1 MIPIIEFKTDL
12 VTDVKQSKEL
22 AEILPVSSADC
33 CYNLISVPGK
43 DMYMLTLSSA
53 DCECTIPA
61 WSAGRLINI
70 IKDNVR
76 IFELFCIDG
85 NYTIKISFG
94 CVYADIHK
102 CVPKDKSLINIL
114 INTIKYLNKF
124 TINTKHYE
132 ENTNSF

>member
-1 MIPIIEFKTDL
+1 MIPITEFKTDL

-43 DMYMLTLSSA
+43 DMYILTLSFA
-53 DCECTIPA
+53 DCECTIPS

-70 IKDNVR
+70 IKDNVKK
-76 IFELFCIDG
+76 FELSNVDDK
-85 NYTIKISFG
+85 YTLRIYFSR
-94 CVYADIHK
+94 VYKDIRN
-102 CVPKDKSLINIL
+102 DESLINVL
-114 INTIKYLNKF
+114 ISAIKYFKYYNIK
-124 TINTKHYE
+124 IKIRDYE

>member
-1 MIPIIEFKTDL
+1 MIPIVEFKTDL

-22 AEILPVSSADC
+22 AEILPVPSADC

-53 DCECTIPA
+53 NCECTIPA

-70 IKDNVR
+70 IKDNVKK
-76 IFELFCIDG
+76 FELSNVDN
-85 NYTIKISFG
+85 NYTLRIYFSR
-94 CVYADIHK
+94 VY
-102 CVPKDKSLINIL
+102 KDFRNDESLINVL
-114 INTIKYLNKF
+114 ISAIKYFKYYNIK
-124 TINTKHYE
+124 IKIRDYE

>member
-1 MIPIIEFKTDL
+1 MIPIVEFKTDL

-22 AEILPVSSADC
+22 AEILPVPSADC

-53 DCECTIPA
+53 NCECTIPA

-70 IKDNVR
+70 IKDNVKK
-76 IFELFCIDG
+76 FELSNTDD
-85 NYTIKISFG
+85 NYTLRIYFSR
-94 CVYADIHK
+94 VYKDILN
-102 CVPKDKSLINIL
+102 DKSLINVL
-114 INTIKYLNKF
+114 ISAIKYFKYYNVK
-124 TINTKHYE
+124 IKTKNYE

>member
-70 IKDNVR
+70 IKDNVKK
-76 IFELFCIDG
+76 FELSNVDDK
-85 NYTIKISFG
+85 YTLRIYFA
-94 CVYADIHK
+94 CVYKDIL
-102 CVPKDKSLINIL
+102 DDESLTNIL
-114 INTIKYLNKF
+114 VNTIKYFKSHK
-124 TINTKHYE
+124 IKIKIRDYE

>member
-1 MIPIIEFKTDL
+1 MIPIVEFKTDL

-22 AEILPVSSADC
+22 AEILPVFSADC

-43 DMYMLTLSSA
+43 DMYMLSLSSA

-70 IKDNVR
+70 IKDNVKK
-76 IFELFCIDG
+76 FELSNIDD
-85 NYTIKISFG
+85 NYKLRIYFA
-94 CVYADIHK
+94 CVYKDIL
-102 CVPKDKSLINIL
+102 DDEFLINVL
-114 INTIKYLNKF
+114 VNTIKYFKSHK
-124 TINTKHYE
+124 IKIKIRDYE

>member
-1 MIPIIEFKTDL
+1 MIPIVEFKTDL

-33 CYNLISVPGK
+33 CYNLISVPGE
-43 DMYMLTLSSA
+43 DMYKLSLSSA

-70 IKDNVR
+70 IKDNVKK
-76 IFELFCIDG
+76 FELSNVDD
-85 NYTIKISFG
+85 NYTLRIYFSN
-94 CVYADIHK
+94 VYKDIL
-102 CVPKDKSLINIL
+102 DDESLINVL
-114 INTIKYLNKF
+114 IDAIRYFKSHKIKIK
-124 TINTKHYE
+124 IRDYE

>member
-33 CYNLISVPGK
+33 CYNLISVPDK
-43 DMYMLTLSSA
+43 DMYILTSSSA

-70 IKDNVR
+70 IKDNVKK
-76 IFELFCIDG
+76 FELSNVDN
-85 NYTIKISFG
+85 NYTLRIYFS
-94 CVYADIHK
+94 CVYKDIL
-102 CVPKDKSLINIL
+102 DDESLINIL
-114 INTIKYLNKF
+114 VNTIKYFKIKKIKLK
-124 TINTKHYE
+124 
-132 ENTNSF
+132 

>member
-1 MIPIIEFKTDL
+1 MIPIVEFKTDL
-12 VTDVKQSKEL
+12 VTDIKQSKEL
-22 AEILPVSSADC
+22 AEILPVPSADC

-70 IKDNVR
+70 IKDNVKK
-76 IFELFCIDG
+76 FELFNVVDDYGLRIYF
-85 NYTIKISFG
+85 NSIYATIPS
-94 CVYADIHK
+94 DE
-102 CVPKDKSLINIL
+102 SLINVL
-114 INTIKYLNKF
+114 VNTIKYFK
-124 TINTKHYE
+124 THKVKIKIRDYE